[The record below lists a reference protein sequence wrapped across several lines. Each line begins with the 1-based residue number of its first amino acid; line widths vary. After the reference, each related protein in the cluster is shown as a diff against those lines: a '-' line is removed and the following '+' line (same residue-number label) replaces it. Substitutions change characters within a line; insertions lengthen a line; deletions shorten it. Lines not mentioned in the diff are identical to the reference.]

1 MTWADLMAV
10 LVGALQ
16 GMAVAAGVLLA
27 AFVALA
33 LLLDARKLRRRGR
46 YGARSL
52 DELVGRAEQARMLP
66 PDTPR
71 GPVDQ
76 LRTPE
81 LLEAAARRSS

>member
-1 MTWADLMAV
+1 MTQADLVPV

-16 GMAVAAGVLLA
+16 GIAVAAGVLLA
-27 AFVALA
+27 AFVALS

-46 YGARSL
+46 HGARSL
-52 DELVGRAEQARMLP
+52 DELVGRAEHARMLP

-81 LLEAAARRSS
+81 LLELAARRSG

>member
-1 MTWADLMAV
+1 MTRAELVAV

-16 GMAVAAGVLLA
+16 GIAVAAGVLLA
-27 AFVALA
+27 AFVALS
-33 LLLDARKLRRRGR
+33 LLFDARKLRRRGR
-46 YGARSL
+46 HGARSL
-52 DELVGRAEQARMLP
+52 DELVGQAERARMLP

-81 LLEAAARRSS
+81 LLEASARRSG

>member
-1 MTWADLMAV
+1 MTQADLVPV

-16 GMAVAAGVLLA
+16 GIAVAAGVLLA
-27 AFVALA
+27 AFVALS

-46 YGARSL
+46 HGARSL

-81 LLEAAARRSS
+81 LLELAARRSG

>member
-1 MTWADLMAV
+1 MTRAELVAV

-27 AFVALA
+27 AFVALS
-33 LLLDARKLRRRGR
+33 LFLDRRKLRRHGR
-46 YGARSL
+46 HGARSL
-52 DELVGRAEQARMLP
+52 DELVGQPEYARMLP

-81 LLEAAARRSS
+81 LLEVSARRSR